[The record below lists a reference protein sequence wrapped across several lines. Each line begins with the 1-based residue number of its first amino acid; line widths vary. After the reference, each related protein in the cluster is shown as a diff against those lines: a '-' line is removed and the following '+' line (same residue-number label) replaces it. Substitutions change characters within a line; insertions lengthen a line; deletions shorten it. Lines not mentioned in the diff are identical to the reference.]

1 MLAVLAR
8 VVDRDH
14 GVRRRHQQ
22 QHVEDQ
28 AEEQARHDQHEVED
42 RREQLAIEQQ
52 RQRRHEDG
60 EDVDHNNRG
69 LQKIAPGAIGAAH
82 IGSAARRRQSA
93 MPNRGTSRGTR
104 RSPGK
109 GRHIMPEW
117 DDIERVW
124 DLVEKIGVGMLTTR
138 FAGGLRARP
147 VEPRLDRDAGLIRIV
162 TDVRGLK
169 DDEIACAP
177 EVNLAV
183 TDTGDKAYLSIAG
196 HAAVT
201 RDRAAAVRNLAPLR

>member
-1 MLAVLAR
+1 
-8 VVDRDH
+8 
-14 GVRRRHQQ
+14 
-22 QHVEDQ
+22 
-28 AEEQARHDQHEVED
+28 
-42 RREQLAIEQQ
+42 
-52 RQRRHEDG
+52 
-60 EDVDHNNRG
+60 
-69 LQKIAPGAIGAAH
+69 
-82 IGSAARRRQSA
+82 
-93 MPNRGTSRGTR
+93 
-104 RSPGK
+104 
-109 GRHIMPEW
+109 MPER

-183 TDTGDKAYLSIAG
+183 TDTGDKAYLSITG

-201 RDRAAAVRNLAPLR
+201 RDRAVAARIWHRSDDVWWPGGPDDPNARVIVLTPLLAELWDGPSSPIVAAYEMAKARITGDKPDLGENRKKTVSLR